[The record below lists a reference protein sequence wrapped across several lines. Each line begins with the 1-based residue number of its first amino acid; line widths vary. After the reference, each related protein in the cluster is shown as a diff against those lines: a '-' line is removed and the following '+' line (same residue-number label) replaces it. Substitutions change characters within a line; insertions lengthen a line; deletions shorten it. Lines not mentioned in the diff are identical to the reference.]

1 MLNGIIVV
9 KKEAGFTSNDVVA
22 KMRGICR
29 QKKVGHTGTLD
40 PDATGVLPVCL
51 GTGTKLCDM
60 LAERDKE
67 YVAELLLGV
76 STDTQDISGT
86 VLSEKPVEASEE
98 EVRQALMGFVGP
110 YDQVPPMYS
119 ALKVGGKKLYE
130 LAREGKEVERKAR
143 RVEILEMEILEMAL
157 PVVKFRVVCTKGTY
171 IRTLCADAGEKLG
184 CGGTMKSLCRTRVGR
199 YTLDQALTL
208 GELQAIRDAA
218 PQGLA
223 GVLIPTE
230 SAFEEY
236 KRLRVKPEFDRL
248 LRNGNEIPREGV
260 VAETSG
266 DVFSGAGASGEELSG
281 IETSGDV
288 FSSAEIPDGE
298 QIRACS
304 SEGEFLGVYAYVKG
318 TGKFRPVKMFL

>member
-9 KKEAGFTSNDVVA
+9 NKEPGFTSNDVVA

-86 VLSEKPVEASEE
+86 VLSRREVKASGE
-98 EVRQALMGFVGP
+98 EVRAAILSFLGP

-119 ALKVGGKKLYE
+119 ALKVNGKKLYE
-130 LAREGKEVERKAR
+130 LAREGKEIERKAR
-143 RVEILEMEILEMAL
+143 RVEILELEILEMAL

-184 CGGTMKSLCRTRVGR
+184 CGGTMKSLKRTRVGR
-199 YTLDQALTL
+199 YTLSQALTL
-208 GELQAIRDAA
+208 GELQSLRDGAEKA
-218 PQGLA
+218 DPKEGADKGLQS
-223 GVLIPTE
+223 VLIPTE

-236 KRLRVKPEFDRL
+236 RRICVRPEADRL
-248 LRNGNEIPREGV
+248 LKNGNEIPQKELG
-260 VAETSG
+260 E
-266 DVFSGAGASGEELSG
+266 FSGEERVRMCAS
-281 IETSGDV
+281 
-288 FSSAEIPDGE
+288 DGT
-298 QIRACS
+298 
-304 SEGEFLGVYAYVKG
+304 FLGVYAYDKAS
-318 TGKFRPVKMFL
+318 KRFKPVKMFL

>member
-76 STDTQDISGT
+76 STDTQDVSGT

-98 EVRQALMGFVGP
+98 EVRQALMSFVGP

-143 RVEILEMEILEMAL
+143 RVEILEMEILEMKL

-171 IRTLCADAGEKLG
+171 IRTLCVDVGEKLG

-199 YTLDQALTL
+199 YSLEQALTL
-208 GELQAIRDAA
+208 GELEALRDSAMQAEGTRSTQADGPRSTRAGMEDGFCT
-218 PQGLA
+218 GLES
-223 GVLIPTE
+223 VLTPTE
-230 SAFEEY
+230 SAFEDC
-236 KRLRVKPEFDRL
+236 RRVTVLPEADRL
-248 LRNGNEIPREGV
+248 LKNGNEIPCRLIASVQEGSGV
-260 VAETSG
+260 LGNTRAFAAE
-266 DVFSGAGASGEELSG
+266 V
-281 IETSGDV
+281 
-288 FSSAEIPDGE
+288 
-298 QIRACS
+298 
-304 SEGEFLGVYAYVKG
+304 
-318 TGKFRPVKMFL
+318 